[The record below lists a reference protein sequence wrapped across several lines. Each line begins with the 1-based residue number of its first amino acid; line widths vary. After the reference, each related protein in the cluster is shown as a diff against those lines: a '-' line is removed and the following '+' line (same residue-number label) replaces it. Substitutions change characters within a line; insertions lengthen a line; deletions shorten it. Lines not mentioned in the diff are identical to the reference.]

1 MARSNDGE
9 VATIEGC
16 DLCKAEP
23 FGDCHAGRVNAPKR
37 KILVLRDQPAHS
49 PVVLARQVVH
59 RQRAHRERMQKL
71 GFHLTAGLALQEI
84 TDLGNDG

>member
-23 FGDCHAGRVNAPKR
+23 FGDCHDGRVDAPKR
-37 KILVLRDQPAHS
+37 KFLVLRDQSAHQ
-49 PVVLARQVVH
+49 PVVPARRLDH
-59 RQRAHRERMQKL
+59 RQHAHRERMQKL
-71 GFHLTAGLALQEI
+71 ASTLLPASRSKRR
-84 TDLGNDG
+84 